1 MPLEID
7 GWSETAAS
15 NTTVAGINIA
25 ENCLAAN
32 VNDAIRAI
40 MAAIKSYVNSMVG
53 VFAALGANTDI
64 TSLKENVTLSS
75 GGTITGATLG
85 YRGVPTKQ
93 TGGTLTLA
101 LTDAGG
107 RIRLTTGG
115 LTIPA
120 NASIAL
126 PLDTVIVVINRSGSA
141 QTISITSDTLY
152 YAGIGTTGS
161 RTIADYGIATLVK
174 DTATTWLI
182 GGPGVS

>member
-1 MPLEID
+1 MTLEVD
-7 GWSETAAS
+7 SWSTTANS

-32 VNDAIRAI
+32 VNDALRAI
-40 MAAIKSYVNSMVG
+40 MAAIRAYIDSIIG
-53 VFAALGANTDI
+53 VFAGIGANTDI

-75 GGTITGATLG
+75 GGAITGATLG

-107 RIRLTTGG
+107 RIRLTAGG

-120 NASIAL
+120 NGSVAF
-126 PLDTVIVVINRSGSA
+126 PVDTVIVVVNRSGSS
-141 QTISITSDTLY
+141 QTISITTDTLY

-161 RTIADYGIATLVK
+161 RTIADFGIATLVK
-174 DTATTWLI
+174 DTSTTWLI
-182 GGPGVS
+182 GGPGVT